1 MHNEKVKKAAVNLMA
16 KMGPLTKKHGIKMVG
31 SWASI
36 PEHLMVMVYDAPN
49 MEALLKFA
57 MEPEV
62 MSWSVHQT
70 TETRP
75 VMTLEETMKFL
86 K

>member
-1 MHNEKVKKAAVNLMA
+1 MHNEKVKKATVDLMA
-16 KMGPLTKKHGIKMVG
+16 KMDQLLKKHGIKVVG
-31 SWASI
+31 GWHSA
-36 PEHLMVMVYDAPN
+36 PDHFTVVVYDAPS
-49 MEALLKFA
+49 MEALLKFS

-62 MSWSVHQT
+62 RAYSSYHM

-75 VMTLEETMKFL
+75 VMTIEESMKLL